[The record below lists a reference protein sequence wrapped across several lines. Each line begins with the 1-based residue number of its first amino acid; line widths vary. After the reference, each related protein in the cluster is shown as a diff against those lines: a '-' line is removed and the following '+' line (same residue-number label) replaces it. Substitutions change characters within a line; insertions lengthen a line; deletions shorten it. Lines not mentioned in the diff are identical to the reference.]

1 MIKIALADDHTLF
14 REGIRSLIN
23 SAKNIDVI
31 GEFENGEDLIKA
43 IPELNPDLVITDISM
58 PGISGIETT
67 KILKDKYPNLPVIIL
82 SMHLDEDF
90 VCNSVKAGAK
100 GYLPKDI
107 RKGELLEAINAVYN
121 GENYFS
127 KEVNETIM
135 KGLIS
140 RTIEETQEDKEKALT
155 KREIEIVR
163 LVSEGLINKEIA
175 DQLNISI
182 RTVDAH
188 KSNVMQKL
196 NIKSNVE
203 IVKYAIKHKL
213 ISL

>member
-43 IPELNPDLVITDISM
+43 IPELNPDIVITDISM

-67 KILKDKYPNLPVIIL
+67 KIINEKYPNLPVIIL

-107 RKGELLEAINAVYN
+107 RKDELLEAINAVYN

-135 KGLIS
+135 KSLIS
-140 RTIEETQEDKEKALT
+140 RTIEENKVDKEKALT
-155 KREIEIVR
+155 KREIEVVR
-163 LVSEGLINKEIA
+163 LVSEGFINKEIA